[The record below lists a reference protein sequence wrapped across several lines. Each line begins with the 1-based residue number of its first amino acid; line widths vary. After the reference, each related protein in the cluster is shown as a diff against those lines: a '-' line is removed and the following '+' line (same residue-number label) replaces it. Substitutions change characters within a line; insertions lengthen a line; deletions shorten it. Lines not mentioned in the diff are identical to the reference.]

1 VQQPLATVAT
11 AVAVARAVITAP
23 ALAMSTVQALVA
35 STAVAAAALTALA
48 PMVPAAQCASSG
60 AQTAPSHRLTLLTF
74 NHDRTR

>member
-1 VQQPLATVAT
+1 VQQPLATVAP
-11 AVAVARAVITAP
+11 AVAVARVAITAP

-60 AQTAPSHRLTLLTF
+60 ASAEHSRQRIPLTC
-74 NHDRTR
+74 DR